1 MARHV
6 DGEQRKGGTVMEIL
20 NIVVIVI
27 TVLVAIFT
35 VTFVMCLLT
44 CGKRDDAKIE
54 DLEKELLLRHSRRVN
69 K

>member
-1 MARHV
+1 
-6 DGEQRKGGTVMEIL
+6 MEIL